1 MADFVVTN
9 GNDSGTGS
17 LRQAILDA
25 NASFGVD
32 TITVTEDVTL
42 TSAINI
48 TDSVTIVGVGSTV
61 ITQTRSDRLFTIDDG
76 DSTKISE
83 VSFTD
88 INLTGGNSSG
98 DGGAIFSQEDL
109 SIINSNLFDNFSGYY
124 GGAIHIESAILKLDR
139 TNITDNVSFIS
150 GAGINASNGSQV
162 EISNSTITDNVS
174 QYGEG
179 GAIGI
184 TDNSQVKTTNST
196 IASNASRRGGGID
209 LAYNS
214 SLKILNSS
222 ITDNKADEGGAIS
235 AITSQ
240 VEISNSTISGNIAER
255 NGGGINVRDN
265 SFLKLADSSVD
276 KNLADG
282 GGINVRDNSQAEIFN
297 STITGNTSEFDG
309 GGINVRDNSALKLS
323 DSLVADN
330 AAYFAGGGVHI
341 NDNSQVEISNS
352 TITGNTV
359 ELADGG
365 GINIGDNSAL
375 KLSDSLVAD
384 NLAVFLGDNINVYE
398 SSQVEI
404 LNSTITGH
412 ALLNGDS
419 GISSY
424 DSTVTII
431 DSNVNN
437 SNNFYDEGITELV
450 TLRLEAEDLTEV
462 TNYRLEDNVIASN
475 GQLLSL
481 RGGEENEV
489 GTASFDFTGVSGKY
503 TVKIGTY
510 DENDG
515 EATIQLTQKDDL
527 IGSIVLDDNPG
538 GFAVSADTKVTRVAA
553 TDILIEQG
561 DRFTITG
568 LENASEHARI
578 DFIEFEPVGSLE
590 PIPTKPIRLEAEDAD
605 SLTNYRLEQNRYASG
620 DEVLSLKG
628 GTRDE
633 VGSASFTFKEQ
644 GTYDI
649 VLGTF
654 DENDGTATITL
665 ELNGSQIGETI
676 LLDEDLGRNLGDSY
690 TAVSKNIAFGIS
702 LEAGDVLTINGFEQ
716 GGEFARIDY
725 LEFIATDS
733 F

>member
-109 SIINSNLFDNFSGYY
+109 SIINSNLFDNF
-124 GGAIHIESAILKLDR
+124 
-139 TNITDNVSFIS
+139 
-150 GAGINASNGSQV
+150 
-162 EISNSTITDNVS
+162 
-174 QYGEG
+174 
-179 GAIGI
+179 
-184 TDNSQVKTTNST
+184 
-196 IASNASRRGGGID
+196 
-209 LAYNS
+209 
-214 SLKILNSS
+214 
-222 ITDNKADEGGAIS
+222 
-235 AITSQ
+235 
-240 VEISNSTISGNIAER
+240 
-255 NGGGINVRDN
+255 
-265 SFLKLADSSVD
+265 
-276 KNLADG
+276 
-282 GGINVRDNSQAEIFN
+282 
-297 STITGNTSEFDG
+297 
-309 GGINVRDNSALKLS
+309 
-323 DSLVADN
+323 
-330 AAYFAGGGVHI
+330 
-341 NDNSQVEISNS
+341 
-352 TITGNTV
+352 
-359 ELADGG
+359 
-365 GINIGDNSAL
+365 
-375 KLSDSLVAD
+375 
-384 NLAVFLGDNINVYE
+384 
-398 SSQVEI
+398 
-404 LNSTITGH
+404 
-412 ALLNGDS
+412 
-419 GISSY
+419 
-424 DSTVTII
+424 
-431 DSNVNN
+431 
-437 SNNFYDEGITELV
+437 YDEGITELV
-450 TLRLEAEDLTEV
+450 TIRLEAEDLTEV
-462 TNYRLEDNVIASN
+462 TNYRLEDNVIASS

-538 GFAVSADTKVTRVAA
+538 EFAVSADTKVTRVAA

-633 VGSASFTFKEQ
+633 VGSASFTFEEQ